1 MAGCRLR
8 PSILTGRG
16 LSNPILCPFS
26 LMCSRA
32 MGSLIPNHVLHLDED
47 GATAGHSSHATRNP
61 TVVGRDTWMFQN
73 PLLSTQRGTLMSHGI
88 CFTPV
93 SRVPYLSVPTATTD
107 GWLCP
112 VSTAGVSVPVARTG
126 DRRCVCR

>member
-1 MAGCRLR
+1 MRYAGEPNENRR
-8 PSILTGRG
+8 ISFQHD

-61 TVVGRDTWMFQN
+61 KVVG
-73 PLLSTQRGTLMSHGI
+73 
-88 CFTPV
+88 
-93 SRVPYLSVPTATTD
+93 
-107 GWLCP
+107 
-112 VSTAGVSVPVARTG
+112 
-126 DRRCVCR
+126 